1 MEDAKRE
8 VAALHDRNSQL
19 TDSAKEVLFGHFLSD
34 PVLADYPQLRH
45 ALTEEGRGKRKW
57 AAQVE
62 LLDALIAQEV
72 GEAFSIYVLKHDGKR
87 IPLVVTYTT
96 MLDELKRQ
104 LQLVVD
110 HQTAER
116 LGPTRRIN
124 WKHVWDRQCLMYEGR
139 RLLDGKQLLCDAG
152 LGLVLSTSSL
162 ALPSCLIMSHDVLPC
177 RSGGVCFVR

>member
-1 MEDAKRE
+1 
-8 VAALHDRNSQL
+8 
-19 TDSAKEVLFGHFLSD
+19 
-34 PVLADYPQLRH
+34 
-45 ALTEEGRGKRKW
+45 
-57 AAQVE
+57 
-62 LLDALIAQEV
+62 
-72 GEAFSIYVLKHDGKR
+72 
-87 IPLVVTYTT
+87 

-152 LGLVLSTSSL
+152 LG
-162 ALPSCLIMSHDVLPC
+162 PE
-177 RSGGVCFVR
+177 VCVSFADYRPPDPRGRYKY